1 MRSNAEVVIFTM
13 QDLLHEGGEYRFNT
27 PGTLGPNWQ
36 YRLDDNSLSNEL
48 ADHLKALTL
57 ESGR

>member
-1 MRSNAEVVIFTM
+1 M